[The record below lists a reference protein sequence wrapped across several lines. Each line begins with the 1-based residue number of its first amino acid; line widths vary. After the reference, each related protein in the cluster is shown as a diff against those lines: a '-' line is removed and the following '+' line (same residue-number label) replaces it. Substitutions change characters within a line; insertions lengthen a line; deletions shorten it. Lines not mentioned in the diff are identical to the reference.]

1 MAVELPR
8 TVEQQLRDLAARQ
21 GRDVGLLVE
30 EAVRDYLE
38 AVSITDLNAAEIA
51 EAQEALLAEL
61 PDIPA
66 WKGGRV

>member
-1 MAVELPR
+1 M
-8 TVEQQLRDLAARQ
+8 TARQ
-21 GRDVGLLVE
+21 KQNVGLLVE

-66 WKGGRV
+66 WKGSRV